1 MGIPLAA
8 VPLADLIKTV
18 VDDRDRKNR
27 PPVCVAGKLQIDT
40 GQLRFFKMDRLMVEQ
55 DDRQISRAGPG

>member
-1 MGIPLAA
+1 
-8 VPLADLIKTV
+8 
-18 VDDRDRKNR
+18 
-27 PPVCVAGKLQIDT
+27 VCVAGKLQIDT